1 MGTKLT
7 FAGQSRAIANT
18 IASLDHDLEA
28 LNTVYFK
35 RGYNSG
41 GSDPIF
47 DGDVSELDL
56 TAADIAGMVT
66 IAQQFRNF
74 LDNIAVV
81 TGDYN
86 STVSNTRSDF

>member
-28 LNTVYFK
+28 LDMVYFK
-35 RGYNSG
+35 RGYDGS
-41 GSDPIF
+41 GSDPIV

>member
-18 IASLDHDLEA
+18 IATLDHDLEA
-28 LNTVYFK
+28 MDTVYFD

-41 GSDPIF
+41 GGDPIV

-56 TAADIAGMVT
+56 TAADLAGMVT

-74 LDNIAVV
+74 LNNLSV
-81 TGDYN
+81 TAGDYN

>member
-7 FAGQSRAIANT
+7 FGGQSRT
-18 IASLDHDLEA
+18 IAEKIAVLNHDLED
-28 LNTVYFK
+28 LNSVYFD
-35 RGYNSG
+35 RGYNGG
-41 GSDPIF
+41 GSDPIV
-47 DGDVSELDL
+47 DGDVSDLDL

-74 LDNIAVV
+74 LNNVAVV

-86 STVSNTRSDF
+86 STVGNTRSDF